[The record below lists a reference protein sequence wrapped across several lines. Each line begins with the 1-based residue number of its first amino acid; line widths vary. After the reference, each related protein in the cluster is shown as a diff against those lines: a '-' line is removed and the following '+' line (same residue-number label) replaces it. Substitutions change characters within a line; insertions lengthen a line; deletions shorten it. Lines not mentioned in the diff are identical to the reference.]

1 MAQGTTR
8 GVPIDTDPLLAADS
22 DLLVP
27 SQKAIKTYVDNSN
40 ANQVETSRSI
50 STTAPLAGGGDLSAN
65 RTLSI
70 TQATTSTDGYLS
82 STDWNTFNDKI
93 GNDTTILG
101 YQGLGSAIKG
111 FPLGINLTA
120 AGTTTP
126 MADTRLWLIP
136 VYLPVS
142 QTITGVKWYQATTG
156 VYTADA
162 YNGVGLYSVSGGVAT
177 LVASSTN
184 DGNIWKGA
192 VAWQSKAFSSLYA
205 GAPKGTYYIGA
216 LYNATGVPA
225 PNPGAVGVA
234 ITTAAIQTF
243 DFTSGRMYCYSQPQ
257 SALPAS
263 ITLSTTTSLGSAGLY
278 FFLY

>member
-8 GVPIDTDPLLAADS
+8 GVPIDTDPTLAADS

-40 ANQVETSRSI
+40 ANQVETSRTI
-50 STTAPLAGGGDLSAN
+50 STTAPLSGGGDLSAN

-70 TQATTSTDGYLS
+70 TQAATGTDGYVS
-82 STDWNTFNDKI
+82 STDWNTFNNKI
-93 GNDTTILG
+93 GDDTTVLG
-101 YQGLGSAIKG
+101 YQGLGSVIKG

-120 AGTTTP
+120 AGSTTA

-142 QTITGVKWYQATTG
+142 QTLTGVKWYQATTG
-156 VYTADA
+156 NYTADA
-162 YNGVGLYSVSGGVAT
+162 YNGVGLYTVSAGVAT

-184 DGNIWKGA
+184 DGNIWKGS
-192 VAWQSKAFSSLYA
+192 VLWQSKAFSSPYA
-205 GAPKGTYYIGA
+205 AIKGTYYIGA
-216 LYNATGVPA
+216 LYNSSAQTTA
-225 PNPGAVGVA
+225 PGAIGVS

-263 ITLSTTTSLGSAGLY
+263 ITLSGTTSLAAGGLY
-278 FFLY
+278 FSLY